1 MVPSYGA
8 FGKVITIMKQR
19 AIQIT
24 KSDYERL
31 KDLIYQY
38 KSRQAESPRHLDEL
52 EAELERAKIVPPK
65 KIAPD
70 VITMNSTI
78 RLKDT
83 DTQEV
88 FDYRLVYPQD
98 ADPEQGNIS
107 ILAPI
112 GTALLGFRVGDDIQ
126 WEVPAGVRHLHVQEV
141 LYQPE
146 ATGDYTL

>member
-1 MVPSYGA
+1 LKKKGYFMA
-8 FGKVITIMKQR
+8 KQR

-31 KDLIYQY
+31 TDLIHQYQ
-38 KSRQAESPRHLDEL
+38 KGQAEAPKHLEQL
-52 EAELERAKIVPPK
+52 EAELKRARIVSST

-78 RLKDT
+78 RLKDMDT
-83 DTQEV
+83 DEV

-98 ADPEQGNIS
+98 ADPETGRIS

-112 GTALLGFRVGDDIQ
+112 GTALLGFRVGDNIQ
-126 WEVPAGVRHLHVQEV
+126 WEVPAGQRNLHVEEV